1 MQPEDLQ
8 TIDDLLN
15 ADWADLL
22 RLNKKDLQR
31 VISHYAIIAN
41 ARRTDALSKLRASN
55 LPTPSVY
62 KSSRAKDGST
72 NVSWYN
78 YGFNYRRGSNTDE
91 MRKKLRL
98 LKQFFSDKTTT
109 FEGWEESLNKFT
121 KTVERDTGIVISKR
135 KYKQFW
141 NLYLKAQEH
150 AEVRAKLQSNENGSA
165 QILRQII
172 DIIELDNKIIW
183 DEDTVIERMRRQLKI
198 DKEEIRKRKMEELDY
213 IDNETDEDTDNS
225 SFDYN
230 PFI

>member
-1 MQPEDLQ
+1 MRPEDLQ

-22 RLNKKDLQR
+22 HLKKKDLQR
-31 VISHYAIIAN
+31 VISHYAEIAN
-41 ARRTDALSKLRASN
+41 TRRTDALRKLRASN

-62 KSSRAKDGST
+62 KSGRAKDGST

-98 LKQFFSDKTTT
+98 LRQFFSDKTTT
-109 FEGWEESLNKFT
+109 FEGWEEALNKFT
-121 KTVERDTGIVISKR
+121 DTIEKDTGIIISKR

-141 NLYLKAQEH
+141 NLYLKTQEH
-150 AEVRAKLQSNENGSA
+150 AEVRAKLQSDENGST

-172 DIIELDNKIIW
+172 SIIELDNKIIW
-183 DEDTVIERMRRQLKI
+183 DEDAVIERMIQQLKS
-198 DKEEIRKRKMEELDY
+198 DKEETRKRKREELDD

-230 PFI
+230 PFL